1 MLGTSVQALEDDG
14 DGARLAPSAEALED
28 DAVEAGSIA
37 SLLTLKVDDDGM
49 VARSTVSASSTFL
62 PCKASIASP
71 SIPVTFPPNSGLSS
85 SASGYSFSP

>member
-14 DGARLAPSAEALED
+14 DGARLAPSAEAIED

-49 VARSTVSASSTFL
+49 VARSTVSLASSTIL
-62 PCKASIASP
+62 P
-71 SIPVTFPPNSGLSS
+71 
-85 SASGYSFSP
+85 